1 MNIKRL
7 KSPGHVVWT
16 PEIAIPKQI
25 LKGSFRDK
33 KPAGEPRNRWE
44 GKLWKDAT
52 KLLNMKYGLSDKTW
66 EWLWKEKN
74 TSLWTVNRLKCH
86 SN

>member
-33 KPAGEPRNRWE
+33 KPAGEPRNR
-44 GKLWKDAT
+44 
-52 KLLNMKYGLSDKTW
+52 
-66 EWLWKEKN
+66 
-74 TSLWTVNRLKCH
+74 
-86 SN
+86 